1 MFILKEIYLNIKPL
15 IIFIFSLVIC
25 SIGRSYFESHG
36 FFNDKDNALN
46 LWIGVFTL
54 IFGIIFW
61 IIELLIRINS
71 SFIKIELLD
80 ENKQG
85 GTTPIYLDNKYKY
98 KYKDIYVKISIDKLK
113 SNLIG
118 KYDYI
123 LIEFPKGVSVN
134 LEDYENILE
143 TAENVV
149 KIEMAEKGINRV
161 GIYEETLNIQL
172 ATEKSI
178 DKADIYIKEE
188 IYKINNNCVSRV
200 FTNIKK
206 DKRRIT
212 LRKSE

>member
-1 MFILKEIYLNIKPL
+1 MFILKEIYLNFKPL

-25 SIGRSYFESHG
+25 SIGRSFFESHG

-46 LWIGVFTL
+46 LWIGFFTL

-61 IIELLIRINS
+61 VIELLIRINS

-98 KYKDIYVKISIDKLK
+98 KDIYVEISIDKLK

-118 KYDYI
+118 KHDYI

-134 LEDYENILE
+134 LEDYGNFLE

-149 KIEMAEKGINRV
+149 KIEMEEKGINRV
-161 GIYEETLNIQL
+161 GIHEETLNIQL
-172 ATEKSI
+172 VTEKNI
-178 DKADIYIKEE
+178 DKVDIYIKAE
-188 IYKINNNCVSRV
+188 INKIKRNCVRRIL
-200 FTNIKK
+200 TIIKK
-206 DKRRIT
+206 NARQIT
-212 LRKSE
+212 LRKSG